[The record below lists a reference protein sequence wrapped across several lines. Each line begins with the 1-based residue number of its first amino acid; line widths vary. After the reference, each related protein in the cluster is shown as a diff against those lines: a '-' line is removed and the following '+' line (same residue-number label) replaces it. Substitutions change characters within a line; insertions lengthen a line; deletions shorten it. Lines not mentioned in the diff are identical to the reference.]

1 MPPLPSPPAAA
12 IRRDGNRLRGESSLY
27 LRQHAH
33 NPVDWY
39 PWGPEALAA
48 AVDGNRPIFLS
59 IGYSSCHWCHVM
71 EKEAFDDDG
80 IADFLN
86 RHFICIKVDREE
98 RPDLDAVYMDAVQA
112 LTGQGGWPM
121 SSFLTP
127 EGRPFHGG
135 TYFPP
140 AHFRHLIEQVAH
152 LWREK
157 PGELREQADRI
168 AAHIATV
175 PDWSRQG
182 GERLE
187 ARWLETAAVRAA
199 DIYDHDHGGFHQ
211 RQKFPTPVKWRF
223 LVRQW
228 RHTRD
233 ESLRAMID
241 GTLAAI
247 AGGGLRD
254 HLGGGFFRYTVDAA
268 WTVPHFEKMLYD
280 NAQLASLFLE
290 AGQALDNTAYTEVA
304 RDTLEFLLREMSDR
318 NGGLYASFDADSG
331 GEEGSYYV
339 WSPDEIAAV
348 VGPDEAGTLCALLGV
363 GPEGNFEHTG
373 RSVLSRRGWAGG
385 DGTVEIAGGDAAFAR
400 HRAALLEARSRR
412 TPPGLDRKIVTA
424 WNGLAI
430 AALARGSVQ
439 CGEARFAAAATA
451 AADFLLRS
459 HRRAD
464 GSLWRA
470 SSDGRAAGEGILDDY
485 AGLADGL
492 FELFLATGEA
502 RWLVAARELVA
513 VARDRFAHPD
523 GGWYLTPA
531 GSEAPLGRSIELFD
545 NVEPSGNA
553 VLLQL
558 LLRLAAVTG
567 DESGAG
573 HAEAVLI
580 ARAGLLERAGLDVAG
595 WLAAAALALRPPRV
609 VVVAGDETDEADRA
623 DERTV
628 ALLAAARAAG
638 AVEAMV
644 VRVPAAGAGADLLA
658 AAPAL
663 AGKVAVSGLPTAYVC
678 RGRTCSAP
686 CRDAEALRAQLVG

>member
-1 MPPLPSPPAAA
+1 
-12 IRRDGNRLRGESSLY
+12 
-27 LRQHAH
+27 
-33 NPVDWY
+33 V
-39 PWGPEALAA
+39 
-48 AVDGNRPIFLS
+48 RP
-59 IGYSSCHWCHVM
+59 G
-71 EKEAFDDDG
+71 
-80 IADFLN
+80 
-86 RHFICIKVDREE
+86 
-98 RPDLDAVYMDAVQA
+98 
-112 LTGQGGWPM
+112 
-121 SSFLTP
+121 
-127 EGRPFHGG
+127 
-135 TYFPP
+135 
-140 AHFRHLIEQVAH
+140 
-152 LWREK
+152 
-157 PGELREQADRI
+157 
-168 AAHIATV
+168 
-175 PDWSRQG
+175 
-182 GERLE
+182 
-187 ARWLETAAVRAA
+187 
-199 DIYDHDHGGFHQ
+199 IYDQEHGGFNQ

-223 LVRQW
+223 LVRHW
-228 RHTRD
+228 RHTRH
-233 ESLRAMID
+233 ESLRAMIE

-290 AGQALDNTAYTEVA
+290 AGQALDNAACTGVA

-373 RSVLSRRGWAGG
+373 RSVLSRRGWAG
-385 DGTVEIAGGDAAFAR
+385 ADAAFAR

-531 GSEAPLGRSIELFD
+531 GSEAPLGRSLELFD

-567 DESGAG
+567 DESYAG
-573 HAEAVLI
+573 QAEAVLI

-609 VVVAGDETDEADRA
+609 VVVAGDEAD
-623 DERTV
+623 DRTIE
-628 ALLAAARAAG
+628 LLAAARTAG

-663 AGKVAVSGLPTAYVC
+663 AGKFAVSGLPTAYVC
-678 RGRTCSAP
+678 RGHVCSAP
-686 CRDAEALRAQLVG
+686 CRDTAALRAQLAG